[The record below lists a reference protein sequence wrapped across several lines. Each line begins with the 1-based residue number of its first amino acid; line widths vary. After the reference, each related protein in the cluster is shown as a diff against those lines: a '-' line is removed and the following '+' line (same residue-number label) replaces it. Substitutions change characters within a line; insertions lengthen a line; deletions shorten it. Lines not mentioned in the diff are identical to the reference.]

1 MKEKKDEL
9 VTREKSGLLIIDMQK
24 DFVLPGAPARVAGAY
39 ETIPNI
45 RQALELS
52 RQKAWPVFFIVR
64 EYRADGSDI
73 EKIRK
78 QRFMAGPKYAVP
90 GTPGCEIVD
99 QLKPLAHEYRIVKNR
114 FSAFMNTGLDFML
127 RQLQVHHLVICGT
140 RYPTCI
146 RATIFDGIAYGYD
159 ITLLTDAASAE
170 TEEIAEA
177 NIRDI
182 KNLGVT
188 CLTTAQFKAEYS

>member
-1 MKEKKDEL
+1 MKEEKKKHK
-9 VTREKSGLLIIDMQK
+9 TYEKSGLLIIDMQK
-24 DFVLPGAPARVAGAY
+24 DFVLPGAPAQVAGAY
-39 ETIPNI
+39 ATIPYI
-45 RQALELS
+45 QQVLELF

-73 EKIRK
+73 ENIRK
-78 QRFMAGPKYAVP
+78 QHFMEKQKYVVP

-99 QLKPLAHEYRIVKNR
+99 ELKPLPHEYRIVKKR
-114 FSAFMNTGLDFML
+114 FSAFMNTELDFML
-127 RQLQVHHLVICGT
+127 RQLKIHHVVICGT

-146 RATIFDGIAYGYD
+146 RATIYDGIAYGYD

-170 TEEIAEA
+170 TVAIANA

-188 CLTTAQFKAEYS
+188 CLTTARFRDEYS